1 MRIHVGV
8 TSSEKGADMSGVA
21 VQGFGSSYRVVAM
34 IGRELTVTEA
44 VRPDLERWL
53 LAACW
58 CVRRLSCY
66 TMYVPS
72 VKAAIPQAAMVAVL
86 KLQDL
91 HCKLQA
97 LYVEL

>member
-44 VRPDLERWL
+44 ARPDLERWL

-58 CVRRLSCY
+58 CVRRLSRY
-66 TMYVPS
+66 MMYVPS
-72 VKAAIPQAAMVAVL
+72 VKVAVL
-86 KLQDL
+86 
-91 HCKLQA
+91 
-97 LYVEL
+97 

>member
-1 MRIHVGV
+1 
-8 TSSEKGADMSGVA
+8 MSGVA

-44 VRPDLERWL
+44 ARPDLERWL

-58 CVRRLSCY
+58 CVRRLSRY

-72 VKAAIPQAAMVAVL
+72 VEVAVP
-86 KLQDL
+86 
-91 HCKLQA
+91 
-97 LYVEL
+97 

>member
-1 MRIHVGV
+1 
-8 TSSEKGADMSGVA
+8 MSGVA
-21 VQGFGSSYRVVAM
+21 VQGSGSNYRVVAM

-44 VRPDLERWL
+44 ARPDLKRWL

-58 CVRRLSCY
+58 CVRRLSRY

-72 VKAAIPQAAMVAVL
+72 VEVAVPQVAMVAAL
-86 KLQDL
+86 KLWDL